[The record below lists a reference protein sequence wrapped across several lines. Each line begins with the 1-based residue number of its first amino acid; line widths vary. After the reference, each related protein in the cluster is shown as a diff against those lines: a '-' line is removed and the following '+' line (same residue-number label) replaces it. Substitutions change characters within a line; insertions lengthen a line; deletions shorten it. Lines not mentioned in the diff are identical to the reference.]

1 MVRLDTGQVFPAQFS
16 YHGPDTDIRCSAVT
30 VIYPISET
38 IKICRALRLNS
49 ESTLHNIYDPLS
61 GQIVITPFSY
71 KVLPDAHLWLKKA
84 DSFIL
89 RYCSTSPAVEP
100 PHFCDQMRSKFRR
113 MISDPAPD
121 TVFPGGR
128 ARVYSR

>member
-1 MVRLDTGQVFPAQFS
+1 MPSEYCKVS
-16 YHGPDTDIRCSAVT
+16 S
-30 VIYPISET
+30 ISDET

-128 ARVYSR
+128 ARVYTR

>member
-1 MVRLDTGQVFPAQFS
+1 MRSGYCEVAS
-16 YHGPDTDIRCSAVT
+16 
-30 VIYPISET
+30 ISET
-38 IKICRALRLNS
+38 IKIHRALRLNS